1 MSKKKRI
8 ALFVLPLII
17 AVLAGCGEK
26 EKMGVYRNADF
37 NFSITYPSAYQ
48 AREIGST
55 GMILHGKH
63 GAITVQAMPA
73 GTMYEKMPFDRYA
86 RIAASVEIQNFEK
99 LVSFESFVSDYGIRG
114 YKTYWEVVRHEDTD
128 TGEVNSVDTA
138 GPIYYFPPNGKRKQG
153 EQPVKTIMISCDPG
167 AQKDAE
173 VVAASF
179 RYLNT
184 FMKLFGEVHTGKVYF
199 VKKGQPFRVE
209 LPANPTTGYN
219 WYVADM
225 DDNYFKIRGSGYN
238 AQKHGG
244 LGSGGTS
251 YWMLTP
257 LKEGFSSIRFL
268 YYRPWEGKDK
278 AVDEYRIRVIITN
291 NSKKE
296 AK

>member
-1 MSKKKRI
+1 MNNNKRL
-8 ALFVLPLII
+8 ALFILPII
-17 AVLAGCGEK
+17 FAVLAGCGEK
-26 EKMGVYRNADF
+26 EKMRVYRNADF
-37 NFSITYPSAYQ
+37 NFSITYPSGYQ
-48 AREIGST
+48 AKEIGST
-55 GMILHGKH
+55 GVILQGKQ
-63 GAITVQAMPA
+63 GAITIQAMLA

-86 RIAASVEIQNFEK
+86 RIAASVEIQGFEK
-99 LVSFESFVSDYGIRG
+99 LISFESFVSDYGIRG

-128 TGEVNSVDTA
+128 TGEVNTVDTV
-138 GPIYYFPPNGKRKQG
+138 GPIFYFPQKQKRKQG
-153 EQPVKTIMISCDPG
+153 GQPVKTIMISCDP
-167 AQKDAE
+167 AVQKDAE

-184 FMKLFGEVHTGKVYF
+184 FMRLFGEVHTGKIYF
-199 VKKGQPFRVE
+199 VKKAQPFRIE
-209 LPANPTTGYN
+209 LPANPTAGYN

-225 DDNYFKIRGSGYN
+225 DENYFKIRGSGYN
-238 AQKHGG
+238 ARKNGR

-257 LKEGFSSIRFL
+257 LKEGFSSIRLL

-278 AVDEYRIRVIITN
+278 AVDEYRIRFIITN